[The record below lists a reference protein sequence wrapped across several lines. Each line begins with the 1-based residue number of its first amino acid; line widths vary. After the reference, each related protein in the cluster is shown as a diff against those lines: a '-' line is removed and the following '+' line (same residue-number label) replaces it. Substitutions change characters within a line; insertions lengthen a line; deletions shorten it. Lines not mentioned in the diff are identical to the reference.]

1 MKIQDIDGD
10 TFNEFA
16 SKHILK
22 NFFQT
27 KEYGEVMRHSEFAV
41 RYVGGYVNNE
51 LVAASLILYKSIA
64 PSIKYG
70 YAPRGFL
77 INYYDTDLLR
87 EWTKKLKDF
96 FFSKGYAFIKIN
108 PEVTFAKVNFDD
120 KTKTINSKSEN
131 LIKVLKECGYDKLKD
146 NLYFESLLPKYTPVI
161 NLQSYSF
168 DNLSEELKNQ
178 IKGYDDQGI
187 YLIKGNEND
196 IDTFYSF
203 VENKNNKTVT
213 YYKMLYN
220 TFKDSDKSDL
230 LLANL
235 DYSDYVKYL
244 QRKYI
249 EEQSNNEKLNA
260 VFKENPK
267 DEELFKKKME
277 SDKLM
282 NDIQFDITLGNEKMQ
297 ESVLQEIYGA
307 VLIIKHEGRVSII
320 ISGQKKDFR
329 LLDTKTFIYYKIIE
343 EYKKK
348 GYLFVDLYGITGDF
362 TDNNPYKDLNDF
374 KLKFKPTIYE
384 YIGEFDLIVNKPIHQ
399 ILWSTNKIQKEFYYK

>member
-1 MKIQDIDGD
+1 MKVQDIDGD

-27 KEYGEVMRHSEFAV
+27 KEYGEIMRHSEFSV
-41 RYVGGYVNNE
+41 RYIGGFVNNE
-51 LVAASLILYKSIA
+51 IVAASLILYKSIA

-77 INYYDTDLLR
+77 INYYDTELLK

-108 PEVTFAKVNFDD
+108 PEVTFATVNFDE
-120 KTKTINSKSEN
+120 KTKVINSKSEE
-131 LIKVLKECGYDKLKD
+131 LIKILRECGYDKLKD

-161 NLQSYSF
+161 NLPTYEF
-168 DNLSEELKNQ
+168 DKLDPKLIEKINDYE
-178 IKGYDDQGI
+178 DQGI
-187 YLIKGNEND
+187 YLLNGNEND

-213 YYKMLYN
+213 YYKTVYK
-220 TFKDSDKSDL
+220 TFKASDKSDL

-249 EEQSNNEKLNA
+249 EEQANNEKINEM
-260 VFKENPK
+260 FRNDSKNQ
-267 DEELFKKKME
+267 ELFNKKME
-277 SDKLM
+277 SDKLL
-282 NDIQFDITLGNEKMQ
+282 NDIEADIALGNQKMQ

-307 VLIIKHEGRVSII
+307 ALIIRHEGRVSII

-348 GYLFVDLYGITGDF
+348 GYLFIDLYGITGDF
-362 TDNNPYKDLNDF
+362 TENNPYKDLNDF